1 MKRIFTF
8 LGLTLVT
15 SVFSQVTVTYKVDI
29 TNYIAGGATLS
40 ANGIR
45 VGGNFAD
52 QSATVGASI
61 SMVNWTP
68 SDANSA
74 MTDLGSNVWSIAVTY
89 PTASVGL
96 TQLYKFVN
104 GDWGTN
110 EGTDAA
116 NTIASDGCG
125 IDDGGGNINRTLT
138 IPASDTT
145 VFYCWDKCA
154 ACETGS
160 IGEINKFEV
169 KTYPNPANE
178 VIQFDIAADDYVI
191 SISDI
196 SGKLIMTSEKP
207 IIDIAPLN
215 SGIYTYVVNSA
226 TGSAKGKFIKK

>member
-29 TNYIAGGATLS
+29 TNYLAGGATLS

-52 QSATVGASI
+52 QSATVGASSI
-61 SMVNWTP
+61 PNWTP
-68 SDANSA
+68 NDANSA
-74 MTDLGSNVWSIAVTY
+74 MTDLGNNIWSIAITY
-89 PTASVGL
+89 PTASVGA
-96 TQLYKFVN
+96 TQNYKFVN

-110 EGTDAA
+110 EGTDPA
-116 NTIASDGCG
+116 NTIASGGCG

-145 VFYCWDKCA
+145 VLYCWDQCAA

-215 SGIYTYVVNSA
+215 SGIYTYVVNST

>member
-1 MKRIFTF
+1 MKKIFTF
-8 LGLTLVT
+8 LGLALVT
-15 SVFSQVTVTYKVDI
+15 TSFSQVTVTYKVDI
-29 TNYIAGGATLS
+29 TNYLAGGATLS

-52 QSATVGASI
+52 QSATVGASSI
-61 SMVNWTP
+61 LNWTP
-68 SDANSA
+68 SDPNSA
-74 MTDLGSNVWSIAVTY
+74 MTDLGNNVWSIAVTY
-89 PTASVGL
+89 PTAKVGE

-110 EGTDAA
+110 EGTDPA

-196 SGKLIMTSEKP
+196 SGKLIMTSEKS

-215 SGIYTYVVNSA
+215 SGIYTYVVNST